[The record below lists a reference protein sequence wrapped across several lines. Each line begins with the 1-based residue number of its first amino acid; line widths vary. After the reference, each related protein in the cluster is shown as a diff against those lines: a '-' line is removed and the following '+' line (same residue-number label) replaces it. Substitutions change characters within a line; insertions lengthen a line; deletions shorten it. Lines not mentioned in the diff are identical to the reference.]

1 MADEQGL
8 DQDRLV
14 RMFPQA
20 PIKQVTGLD
29 TPIPYSKPMEEHVL
43 PNEDKIVEAVRQV
56 LSTTLVT

>member
-14 RMFPQA
+14 WMFTQ
-20 PIKQVTGLD
+20 I
-29 TPIPYSKPMEEHVL
+29 PMEEHVL
-43 PNEDKIVEAVRQV
+43 PDEDKIVEAVRQV

>member
-14 RMFPQA
+14 WMFTQM
-20 PIKQVTGLD
+20 PIKQITGLD
-29 TPIPYSKPMEEHVL
+29 TAIPYSKPMEEHVM
-43 PNEDKIVEAVRQV
+43 PNEDKIVEAFRQV

>member
-1 MADEQGL
+1 VDVHAGAD
-8 DQDRLV
+8 
-14 RMFPQA
+14 QA
-20 PIKQVTGLD
+20 GHRLD